1 MAMEFKCPICEK
13 AIPSATSGPDGCKQ
27 MNARFFPF
35 CSERCRLVDLGA
47 WLDGDYRFPAGQPTL
62 DELPHDEE

>member
-1 MAMEFKCPICEK
+1 MDFKCPTCEK
-13 AIPSATSGPDGCKQ
+13 VIPSATSGLNGRKQ

-47 WLDGDYRFPAGQPTL
+47 WLDGDYRISATNSQL
-62 DELPHDEE
+62 EEQSSSDE

>member
-1 MAMEFKCPICEK
+1 MDFKCPTCGK
-13 AIPSATSGPDGCKQ
+13 VIPSATSSLDGRKQ

-47 WLDGDYRFPAGQPTL
+47 WLDGDYRISATNSQL
-62 DELPHDEE
+62 EEQSSSDE

>member
-1 MAMEFKCPICEK
+1 MNFKCPTCGK
-13 AIPSATSGPDGCKQ
+13 VIPSATSKPDGKKQ

-47 WLDGDYRFPAGQPTL
+47 WLDEDYRIPAGRQQGSDGL
-62 DELPHDEE
+62 DESI